1 MKAPKS
7 LSGTIRN
14 KSSITILITAAV
26 LMLLI
31 SGIQQNYARKQIRNN
46 LERNAEMELIIRSI
60 DVKHSLEDV
69 TLALRNRSWEL
80 EQFLPYPDSL
90 FDVTRR
96 IVEENPNFAGCCI
109 AMVPNYYPEK
119 GRLFEPYTLRRG
131 EVIETFQLASEEHDY
146 SKNPNFIL
154 AAENDTSFW
163 SEPYHDEDDPKVT
176 LITYTFPIYDAYG
189 DMAAVVGVDLNTA
202 WIGELLNA
210 RHMFPS
216 SYNLLLSGEGRL
228 IFSLPNSEVK
238 HKDVE
243 QIMGLINDS
252 TAEHTVSASGR
263 VTIYSFIDWED
274 HAKGSVYYHTPNSIR
289 PWSIA
294 VINYDDEVFGPLLKM
309 RWINLLLTL
318 AGLLILAFII
328 QRSARNISKLQQ
340 ANLERE
346 HIDSELN
353 IARNIQMSMLP
364 KSDETAL
371 RDDCNIVGWLEPAK
385 LVGGDLYSYLIR
397 DEKLF
402 FCIGDV
408 SGKGI
413 PAALVMAVAN
423 ALFRS
428 VSAHESNPA
437 RIMQAL
443 NEIGCQRN
451 EQNMFVTFFI
461 GVLDLPTGKLRY
473 CNAGHEKPFVIGKEV
488 SPLPAK
494 PHLPL
499 GVMDDLIYTVQ
510 ETVLQP
516 GESLF
521 LYTDGL
527 TEAKNES
534 HKLFGVKRIEKGLQ
548 DCVKNESITPKKL
561 IQTMTNRVN
570 AFVDGAEQSDD
581 LTLLAVQYT
590 PQEKPLVFRESLT
603 LNNKVSEISKLNAF
617 VKSATAALNMENGL
631 ANRIKLAVEEA
642 VTNVIDYAY
651 PNGTEGKIDITIE
664 ADENRIRFI
673 LTDSGAEFDPTSVS
687 KADTTLS
694 INERPIGGLGV
705 FLVRNLMDSINYE
718 RIKGKNILRMEKRY
732 VGHIVKT

>member
-1 MKAPKS
+1 MNKS
-7 LSGTIRN
+7 NNTSKSVRN
-14 KSSITILITAAV
+14 KSNLAILITAAV

-31 SGIQQNYARKQIRNN
+31 SGIQQNYARKEIRKN
-46 LERNAEMELIIRSI
+46 LEHNAEMELIIKSI
-60 DVKHSLEDV
+60 NVKHSLEDV
-69 TLALRNRSWEL
+69 TLALRNRSWEF

-90 FDVTRR
+90 FAVTRR
-96 IVEENPNFAGCCI
+96 VVRENPNFAGCCI

-131 EVIETFQLASEEHDY
+131 EVIETFQLASEEGHDY
-146 SKNPNFIL
+146 SKNPDFIL
-154 AAENDTSFW
+154 AAENDSSFW
-163 SEPYHDEDDPKVT
+163 SEPYHDEDDPNVT
-176 LITYTFPIYDAYG
+176 LITYTFPIYDSYG
-189 DMAAVVGVDLNTA
+189 DMAAVVGIDLNTE
-202 WIGELLNA
+202 WIGKLLNS

-228 IFSLPNSEVK
+228 IYTLNGMTK
-238 HKDVE
+238 YKDVD
-243 QIMGLINDS
+243 QIMDLINDS
-252 TAEHTVSASGR
+252 TAEHTVGASGR
-263 VTIYSFIDWED
+263 VTIFSFVDWED
-274 HAKGSVYYHTPNSIR
+274 HTKGSVYYSTPNSIH
-289 PWSIA
+289 PWRIA
-294 VINYDDEVFGPLLKM
+294 VINYDDEVFGSLIKM
-309 RWINLLLTL
+309 QWRNLLLTL
-318 AGLLILAFII
+318 VGLLILAFII
-328 QRSARNISKLQQ
+328 QHSAKNLAKLQQ

-353 IARNIQMSMLP
+353 IARNLQMSMLP
-364 KSDETAL
+364 KSDEKAL
-371 RDDCNIVGWLEPAK
+371 RDDCNIVGLLEPAK
-385 LVGGDLYSYLIR
+385 MVGGDLYSYLIR

-408 SGKGI
+408 SGKGV

-451 EQNMFVTFFI
+451 EQNMFVTFII

-473 CNAGHEKPFVIGKEV
+473 CNAGHEKPFIIGKEV
-488 SPLPAK
+488 RPLPAK

-499 GVMDDLIYTVQ
+499 GVMDDLIYTAQ
-510 ETVLQP
+510 ETLLQP

-527 TEAKNES
+527 TEAMNES
-534 HKLFGVKRIEKGLQ
+534 HELFGVKRIEKGLQ
-548 DCVKNESITPKKL
+548 DCVKNESITPGKI
-561 IQTMTNRVN
+561 IQTLTNRVN

-581 LTLLAVQYT
+581 LTLLAIQYT

-617 VKSATAALNMENGL
+617 VQSATAALNMEKGL
-631 ANRIKLAVEEA
+631 THRIKLAVEEA
-642 VTNVIDYAY
+642 VTNIIDYAY
-651 PNGTEGKIDITIE
+651 PNGTEGSIDITIE

-673 LTDSGAEFDPTSVS
+673 ITDSGAEFDPTGVS

-694 INERPIGGLGV
+694 VDDRPIGGLGV

-718 RIKGKNILRMEKRY
+718 RTDGKNVLRMEKRF
-732 VGHIVKT
+732 V